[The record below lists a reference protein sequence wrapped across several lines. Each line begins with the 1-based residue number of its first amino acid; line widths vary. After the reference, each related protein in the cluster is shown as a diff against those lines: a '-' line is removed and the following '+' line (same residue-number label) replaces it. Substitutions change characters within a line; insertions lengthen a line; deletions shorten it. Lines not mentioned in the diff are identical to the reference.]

1 MVTLS
6 GHDTLT
12 NGSYIDA
19 YYRPTMMPQ
28 SKPWPGTVRL
38 SLEWFAFFGCQCDY
52 WSITTSTSLEMFPEE
67 NLVQLVKL
75 KSKIKFDN
83 KMI

>member
-52 WSITTSTSLEMFPEE
+52 YYIYIPWNVPRR
-67 NLVQLVKL
+67 KL
-75 KSKIKFDN
+75 SPIGQAQIQNKIWQ
-83 KMI
+83 